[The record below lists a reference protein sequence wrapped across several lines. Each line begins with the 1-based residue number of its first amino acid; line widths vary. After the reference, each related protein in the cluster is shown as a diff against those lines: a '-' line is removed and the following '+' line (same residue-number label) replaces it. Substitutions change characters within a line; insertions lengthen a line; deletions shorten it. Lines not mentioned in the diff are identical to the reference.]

1 MMKNIMTNKKKVV
14 IVSVILAAVLA
25 AVYFGISLSG
35 NKGVKVSGYTTLS
48 KKDLINSISAS
59 GTFESINS
67 RNVYSTLNY
76 PVKIINA
83 KLGEKV
89 TAGETLAILDTST
102 LALDIEQQRSVLL
115 NSETNS
121 ELADSQANLQS
132 AEIELEN
139 KKKSYEIDKV
149 LFDAGAV
156 SQNDLDKAETDYK
169 TAQINY
175 DKLFSAY
182 NSTKIKANQDLNTNK
197 IALQKLEKDLADS
210 VIKAPIT
217 GTVTSIYAVVGAIEN
232 GLLFVVEDT
241 DNLKVTTNVKEYDMG
256 KVNPEQIVYIKSD
269 ATGDKIINGR
279 IVSISP
285 SSTKDAAG
293 KSNTSSNVIFETRVD
308 VIDKNPGLKIGMNA
322 RLNIILDKKSNV
334 YAVPYEAITK
344 NSNNQDVVYAIASV
358 NGKKM
363 VKELIVS
370 TGLETDLYTEI
381 SGEEL
386 TDGTEIINDV
396 TGVKDGDIV
405 DLQTVTQ

>member
-1 MMKNIMTNKKKVV
+1 MKNIMTNKKKVV

>member
-1 MMKNIMTNKKKVV
+1 MKNIMKNKKKVI
-14 IVSVILAAVLA
+14 IVSVILAAVLG

-89 TAGETLAILDTST
+89 TAGDTLAILDTST

-115 NSETNS
+115 NSETDS
-121 ELADSQANLQS
+121 ELANSQANLQS

-139 KKKSYEIDKV
+139 KKKSYETDKV

-156 SQNDLDKAETDYK
+156 SQNDVDKAETDYK
-169 TAQINY
+169 TAEINY

-182 NSTKIKANQDLNTNK
+182 NSTKIKANHDLNANK

-217 GTVTSIYAVVGAIEN
+217 GTVTTIYAVVGAIEN

-285 SSTKDAAG
+285 SATKDAAG
-293 KSNTSSNVIFETRVD
+293 KSNTSSDVIFETRVD

-363 VKELIVS
+363 VKELSVS

-386 TDGTEIINDV
+386 TDGTQIINDV